1 MHLLNN
7 FMVNWFVLRGAT
19 AVSIVIEKE
28 PRQPIICSTCRMTLS
43 EELPGSLTKFSD
55 LAIPLV
61 ASFNRNR
68 RRNPGWHRFKK
79 GGTDERE
86 MPEGKQIIQ
95 NLEVEY
101 HEMFVSS
108 PINRLV
114 SEKIRKTVR
123 RLKCHTGQFSG
134 RKEHCAQETP
144 LKIDG

>member
-1 MHLLNN
+1 
-7 FMVNWFVLRGAT
+7 
-19 AVSIVIEKE
+19 
-28 PRQPIICSTCRMTLS
+28 
-43 EELPGSLTKFSD
+43 
-55 LAIPLV
+55 
-61 ASFNRNR
+61 
-68 RRNPGWHRFKK
+68 
-79 GGTDERE
+79 

-108 PINRLV
+108 PINLLV
-114 SEKIRKTVR
+114 SEKIRKIVR